1 MRAAQETCSRAG
13 SIIDAIIHIGP
24 AIAATA
30 GIARSVNIPRGSRTA
45 SSARQVELTG
55 PLCRSTS
62 PFFEMLA
69 LGGPRLAPA
78 LPAGQHLDFARCW
91 RLGGG
96 RPWRQ
101 RSLQVNIS
109 IFRDVGAWAAAPR
122 AGAPYSSTSRFFEM
136 LNCRERLF
144 HGGGGTSFPSK
155 AWLLLVV
162 ICLSAN

>member
-109 IFRDVGAWAAAPR
+109 IFRDVGAWAAAP
-122 AGAPYSSTSRFFEM
+122 GASAPCKSTSRFFEM
-136 LNCRERLF
+136 LALGRPRLAPALPTVQHLDF
-144 HGGGGTSFPSK
+144 SK
-155 AWLLLVV
+155 
-162 ICLSAN
+162 C